1 MSDINL
7 FDLMEIKK
15 HIDNGSF
22 KIKVMDFEEN
32 EDGSAMVN
40 FEMSEEFVT
49 WFKERE
55 NLKRWSDKRF
65 RKFFNKNLQKFL
77 RVEQQT
83 KQ

>member
-15 HIDNGSF
+15 HIDSGSF

-32 EDGSAMVN
+32 EDGTALVN
-40 FEMSEEFVT
+40 FEMSEEFVM
-49 WFKERE
+49 WFKKRE

-83 KQ
+83 E